1 VTYNG
6 HPLYYFA
13 SDTKPGDT
21 TGQNINQFG
30 APWYVLTSNGQEITS
45 G

>member
-1 VTYNG
+1 MRKSASYAFAPVAVTK
-6 HPLYYFA
+6 A
-13 SDTKPGDT
+13 GDT

-30 APWYVLTSNGQEITS
+30 ALWFVLTRNGTEVTH